1 MYKKINR
8 IHELKIK
15 KEYFNAIDSYEKSFE
30 YRKDDRGYKV
40 GDLLALNEI
49 DEDGNYTG
57 NAMLVE
63 IIYIFRGEEGIPLPN
78 NYIIME
84 FRRCSLQYN

>member
-40 GDLLALNEI
+40 GDLLALN
-49 DEDGNYTG
+49 
-57 NAMLVE
+57 
-63 IIYIFRGEEGIPLPN
+63 GI
-78 NYIIME
+78 
-84 FRRCSLQYN
+84 